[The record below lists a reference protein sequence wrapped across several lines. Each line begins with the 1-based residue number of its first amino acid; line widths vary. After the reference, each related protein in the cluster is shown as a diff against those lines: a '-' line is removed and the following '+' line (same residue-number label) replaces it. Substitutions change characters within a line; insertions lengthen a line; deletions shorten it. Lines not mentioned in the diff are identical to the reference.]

1 MTPPETNLRRAHVQE
16 CFVRH
21 IYELRG
27 FVLALV
33 PAPHLADDIVQ
44 ETFVTA
50 TEKADTYEPGTN
62 FKAWIFTIARYKILN
77 TVRRLRHQPGL
88 LDPAVI
94 ELLVQTDPE
103 MSVDDRQVALLDE
116 CVGRLPPAKQRAILL
131 RYQEGCQPP
140 EIARRME
147 WTIGSVNVALTRAR
161 KLLHDCVA
169 GRLAA
174 PTP

>member
-1 MTPPETNLRRAHVQE
+1 MTPPETNVRCAHVQE

-50 TEKADTYEPGTN
+50 TAKAENFEPGTN

-77 TVRRLRHQPGL
+77 AIRRNRHQPGL
-88 LDPAVI
+88 LDPEIV
-94 ELLVQTDPE
+94 ELLVQSAPE
-103 MSVDDRQVALLDE
+103 MSVDDQQVALLDE
-116 CVGRLPPAKQRAILL
+116 CVERLPAAKQRAILL
-131 RYQEGCQPP
+131 RYQEGCNPP

-147 WTIGSVNVALTRAR
+147 WSIGSVNVTLTRAR
-161 KLLHDCVA
+161 KLLHDCIT
-169 GRLAA
+169 GRSA
-174 PTP
+174 PTTS